1 MKAWDIVGYTY
12 NADVYCAECGTD
24 VYAGAPSNEEPSPV
38 FASDEIPDH
47 WRCASCELR
56 LW

>member
-12 NADVYCAECGTD
+12 NADVYCSDCGVVVD
-24 VYAGAPSNEEPSPV
+24 VLSDEEPNPV
-38 FASDEIPDH
+38 FSSDEIPDD
-47 WRCASCELR
+47 WRCVTCELR